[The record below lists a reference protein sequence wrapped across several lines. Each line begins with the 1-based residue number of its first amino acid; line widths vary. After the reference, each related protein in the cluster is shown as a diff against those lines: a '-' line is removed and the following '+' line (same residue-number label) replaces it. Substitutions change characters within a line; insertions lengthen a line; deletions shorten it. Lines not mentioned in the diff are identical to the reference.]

1 MAALAHS
8 EQQQVVQR
16 LKGSVRNYE
25 ALKSTRTAE
34 LKVQAVAE
42 LLQSSPDEPNASAAL
57 DSDSVSRFLTLAATA
72 LKHKGR
78 TPGDGVH

>member
-42 LLQSSPDEPNASAAL
+42 LLQTSTECLGSTRFRLSFALPD
-57 DSDSVSRFLTLAATA
+57 T
-72 LKHKGR
+72 GR
-78 TPGDGVH
+78 YRT